1 MAADQIPSLASLV
14 GRSTRI
20 EAAPQ
25 VADVATFGAITRDD
39 HPIHVDEA
47 FARSA
52 GLDGCIVQGSLFLGL
67 MAGASTKFFRDAGR
81 PVLSYGYDRL
91 RFVRPLP
98 VGATAFVEYTIT
110 EADEAAGKTVADVTV
125 RNARDE
131 LLAVARHICKA
142 L

>member
-1 MAADQIPSLASLV
+1 MADQTPSLTALV

-20 EAAPQ
+20 ETTLPAESVAA
-25 VADVATFGAITRDD
+25 FGAITRDD

-67 MAGASTKFFRDAGR
+67 MAGASTQFFREAGR

-98 VGATAFVEYTIT
+98 VGGTAIVEYTVA
-110 EADEAAGKTVADVTV
+110 EADEAAGKTTADVTV
-125 RNARDE
+125 KSARGD
-131 LLAVARHICKA
+131 LLAVAKHICKA

>member
-1 MAADQIPSLASLV
+1 MPALV
-14 GRSTRI
+14 GRPTRI
-20 EAAPQ
+20 EAAPL
-25 VADVATFGAITRDD
+25 VAEVAAFGAITRDD